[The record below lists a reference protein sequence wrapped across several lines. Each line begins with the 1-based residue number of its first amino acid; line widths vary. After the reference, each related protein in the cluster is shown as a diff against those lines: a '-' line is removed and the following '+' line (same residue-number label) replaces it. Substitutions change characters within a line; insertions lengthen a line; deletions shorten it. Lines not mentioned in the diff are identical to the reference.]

1 MEFTTGETTGPGAI
15 AGVTEGPLPRPT
27 SSHTP
32 TPATPLP
39 GIPDPVGVPKG
50 TNNAYQ
56 NEYTKSFIYHFVS
69 LIEKFIFIFLIFK
82 YSKVHINLV

>member
-56 NEYTKSFIYHFVS
+56 NEYTNSFIQLPLCNINIKVLYS
-69 LIEKFIFIFLIFK
+69 L
-82 YSKVHINLV
+82 SWS